1 MNILNI
7 CIMANTKTEVLALL
21 TFSIELLTVVGS
33 ELDGPW

>member
-7 CIMANTKTEVLALL
+7 CIMANTKTEIIALL
-21 TFSIELLTVVGS
+21 AFSIALLTVVGS